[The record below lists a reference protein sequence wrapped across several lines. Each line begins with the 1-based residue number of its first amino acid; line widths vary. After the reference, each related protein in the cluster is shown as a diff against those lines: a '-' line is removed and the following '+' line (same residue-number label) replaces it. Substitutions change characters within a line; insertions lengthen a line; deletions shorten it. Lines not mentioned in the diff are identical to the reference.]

1 MVVFVGVGVGV
12 GVICCF
18 GVLSETMGFFAGSA
32 AWTAEIEGTDL
43 GLTEME
49 GWWGL
54 MKDCV

>member
-1 MVVFVGVGVGV
+1 MVVFVGVGV